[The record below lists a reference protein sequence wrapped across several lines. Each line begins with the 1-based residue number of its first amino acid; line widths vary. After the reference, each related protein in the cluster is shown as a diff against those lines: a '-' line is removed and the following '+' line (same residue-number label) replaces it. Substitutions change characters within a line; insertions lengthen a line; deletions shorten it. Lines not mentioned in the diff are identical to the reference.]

1 MVMFYGDIPG
11 GAPSQTPELV
21 VASVASNGAA
31 ATARVAFRA
40 PQALVVDSIWW
51 QPNTVAQATA
61 SSDASYRRLTVLNGG
76 QGGAGTTVI
85 GSLNL
90 TTSLQSMATRAF
102 TLATVPASLKLAAGD
117 TLIFSHATV
126 GGDNAEGTVLR
137 AGTLFVNYRPTS
149 PR

>member
-11 GAPSQTPELV
+11 GAPCATPELL

-40 PQALVVDSIWW
+40 PQAIRVVGAWW
-51 QPNTVAQATA
+51 QPDTVAQATA
-61 SSDASYRRLTVLNGG
+61 SASASYRQLKLINGG
-76 QGGAGTTVI
+76 QGQAGTVVL

-90 TTSLQSMATRAF
+90 TASLQSLATRAF
-102 TLATVPASLKLAAGD
+102 TLASTPTLAAGD

-137 AGTLFVNYRPTS
+137 AGTLFVQYRPIS
-149 PR
+149 PM